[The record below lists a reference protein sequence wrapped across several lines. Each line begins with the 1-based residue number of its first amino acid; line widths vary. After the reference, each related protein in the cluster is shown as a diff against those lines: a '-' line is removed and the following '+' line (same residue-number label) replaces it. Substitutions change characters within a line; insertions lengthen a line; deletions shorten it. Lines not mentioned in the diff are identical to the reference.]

1 MARSRRLWAAWLIF
15 GLFAAVAYVSISS
28 DVVHNGRTMRLH
40 QEQVLRDDLVTLRGA
55 LSQYRKDHGKPP
67 DSLDQLVTGNYIR
80 KIPSDPFTRSP
91 ATWRVDRDDNGDIIQ
106 IRSASDAQSTL
117 YSRYSDW

>member
-1 MARSRRLWAAWLIF
+1 MARRRRLWIAWLLF
-15 GLFAAVAYVSISS
+15 GFFVIVVYISPPS
-28 DVVHNGRTMRLH
+28 DVIHNGRTLRLH
-40 QEQVLRDDLVTLRGA
+40 REQVLRDDLVTLRSA
-55 LSQYRKDHGKPP
+55 LSQFRRDRGRPP
-67 DSLDQLVTGNYIR
+67 ESLDQLVTGNYIR